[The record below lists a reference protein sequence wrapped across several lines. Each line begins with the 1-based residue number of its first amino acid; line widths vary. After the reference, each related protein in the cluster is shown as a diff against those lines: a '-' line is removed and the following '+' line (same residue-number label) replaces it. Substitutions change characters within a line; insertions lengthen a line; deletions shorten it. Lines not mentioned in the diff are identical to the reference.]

1 MFMFIGLMIRV
12 SLDCQFIYSKQQLMV
27 YVKIYMWR
35 ICLVKKDIDIQTE
48 DDVDLLDLI
57 LREIKHGSLTDSISE
72 VKRKVH
78 RFVQTMLNM
87 CSLTRALLRKSSL
100 HHCKWHTYIG
110 TGDASIT
117 GMITGGLWTIKGFVM
132 RMIFHHQQVECRPH
146 IEVYPLFQQK
156 DLLIEGSCIVS
167 IRIGQAI
174 YTFLKESRKK
184 PKFIKA
190 IKGES

>member
-1 MFMFIGLMIRV
+1 LRSGWALWWIIIFFIFMFMFIGLMIRV
-12 SLDCQFIYSKQQLMV
+12 SMDCQFIYSKQQQMV

-87 CSLTRALLRKSSL
+87 
-100 HHCKWHTYIG
+100 
-110 TGDASIT
+110 
-117 GMITGGLWTIKGFVM
+117 
-132 RMIFHHQQVECRPH
+132 
-146 IEVYPLFQQK
+146 
-156 DLLIEGSCIVS
+156 
-167 IRIGQAI
+167 
-174 YTFLKESRKK
+174 
-184 PKFIKA
+184 
-190 IKGES
+190 